1 MADTQRLRDC
11 RQLLACFTL
20 LLVWEAVSGQIRYSI
35 PEEMQKGAFVG
46 NLAKDA
52 GLDTQK
58 LTDGGVRILTE
69 GRTKHFALNVQTG
82 YLYIREKVDREEIC
96 GRISECLLPLEIFVE
111 EQVTLY
117 TVEIEIGDINDNA
130 PAFQVE
136 ELELKISETTSTGSR
151 FLLPDAQDPDIG
163 SNSIQSFQ
171 VSRNG
176 HFSLDVQT
184 GADGAKFAELVLEK
198 ILDREEQ
205 AVHDLILTATDG
217 GDPVRSG
224 TARIRVIVEDAN
236 DNAPI
241 FTQSVYKV
249 NVLENVPVGS
259 LLVTV
264 NATDRDEGVNSEV
277 TYSFRKISE
286 KAANIFQLDSK
297 TGDVTV
303 TGDLDFE
310 ECEFYEIE
318 VQARDGR
325 GLSARARVSL
335 VLVDVNDN
343 VPEITVTSLASSI
356 PEDSPEGTLIAFLK
370 IRDRDSRENGE
381 VTCSIPSGLPCRLQK
396 LFDNYYRLVT
406 DSALDRE
413 QVSGYNVT
421 ITAIDRGTPALSTTT
436 FFLLK
441 VLDKNDNPPVF
452 NQTHYTSYIAENT
465 PKGASI
471 MMVKAN
477 DPDWGEN
484 ARVTYSLLEGEGREA
499 PLSSAVS
506 INSETGAVYALRS
519 FDYEQLR
526 ELRFRVQARDG
537 GSPPLRSNV
546 SVRLLVLDQN
556 DNSPH
561 ILHPASPSD
570 GSTGVELAPR
580 SSEPGYLVTKVV
592 AVDADSGQNA
602 WLSYQ
607 LLKATEPGLFSVGVH
622 SGEVRT
628 ARYFVDR
635 DGLKQSLVVLVKDNG
650 QPPLSATVTVTVAVA
665 DSIPELLSDL
675 SSLSAPAQP
684 QSGLTLYLV
693 IAVASVSCVF
703 LTFVIA
709 LVALRLRRWRES
721 QLLDSSSGTFSGVPV
736 SHFVGIDG
744 VRAFLHSYSQ
754 EASLTA
760 GSRKNQPSFPNVS
773 CSNTFTGENPS
784 EKPGPLL
791 VGDLSNIDTVDQVSL
806 QVSFLNPKFHFDG
819 EGQVVAFDVAI
830 PCLHSKTIILD
841 SLIWGPCKSHSSRS
855 RGCFG
860 IVLYFKMWHYADSTK

>member
-1 MADTQRLRDC
+1 MLC
-11 RQLLACFTL
+11 WM
-20 LLVWEAVSGQIRYSI
+20 LVTFWDAVSGQIRYSI
-35 PEEMQKGAFVG
+35 PEETERGAFVG
-46 NLAKDA
+46 DVAKDL
-52 GLDTQK
+52 GLHAEQPSER
-58 LTDGGVRILTE
+58 GVRIVSG
-69 GRTKHFALNVQTG
+69 GRTQYFALNAESGHLITAER
-82 YLYIREKVDREEIC
+82 IDRERIC
-96 GRISECLLPLEIFVE
+96 GRAGKCLLSCELIVE
-111 EQVTLY
+111 DTMKLY
-117 TVEIEIGDINDNA
+117 GVEVEITDINDNA
-130 PAFQVE
+130 PSFPTE
-136 ELELKISETTSTGSR
+136 EMELKVSETTAPGSR
-151 FLLPDAQDPDIG
+151 ILLPEAQDSDLG
-163 SNSIQSFQ
+163 TNSIQSYQ
-171 VSRNG
+171 LSSDG

-184 GADGAKFAELVLEK
+184 GPDGVKHAELVLEK
-198 ILDREEQ
+198 SLDREEQ
-205 AVHDLILTATDG
+205 AVHTLILTATDG

-224 TARIRVIVEDAN
+224 TAQIRVTVLDAN
-236 DNAPI
+236 DNAPV
-241 FTQSVYKV
+241 FSQPVYTVSVW
-249 NVLENVPVGS
+249 ENVPAGS
-259 LLVTV
+259 TILTV
-264 NATDRDEGVNSEV
+264 KATDLDEGVNKEIK
-277 TYSFRKISE
+277 YSFRKITD
-286 KAANIFQLDSK
+286 KASQIFRLDAK
-297 TGDVTV
+297 TGDITAMGNVN
-303 TGDLDFE
+303 FE
-310 ECEFYEIE
+310 ESALYEIE
-318 VQARDGR
+318 VQAQDGGGR
-325 GLSARARVSL
+325 FDKSKVVIEVS
-335 VLVDVNDN
+335 DVNDN
-343 VPEITVTSLASSI
+343 APEIAVRSLFSLVA
-356 PEDSPEGTLIAFLK
+356 EDSVPGTVIALIK
-370 IRDRDSRENGE
+370 VRDPDSGKNGE
-381 VTCSIPSGLPCRLQK
+381 VTCHLQHNLP
-396 LFDNYYRLVT
+396 FTIISSSSSYYKLVT
-406 DSALDRE
+406 DSPLDRE
-413 QVSGYNVT
+413 RAPEYNIT
-421 ITAIDRGTPALSTTT
+421 ITATDKGSPPLSTQKTI
-436 FFLLK
+436 LLQISD
-441 VLDKNDNPPVF
+441 VNDNAPVF
-452 NQTHYTSYIAENT
+452 EKPSYSAYVPENN
-465 PKGASI
+465 PSGASI
-471 MMVKAN
+471 FSVRAT
-477 DPDWGEN
+477 DRDWGEN

-760 GSRKNQPSFPNVS
+760 GSGKSQFNFPQSNYANTLTSEQTCEVKDPFLMAEELNVS
-773 CSNTFTGENPS
+773 NA
-784 EKPGPLL
+784 
-791 VGDLSNIDTVDQVSL
+791 DQ
-806 QVSFLNPKFHFDG
+806 
-819 EGQVVAFDVAI
+819 
-830 PCLHSKTIILD
+830 
-841 SLIWGPCKSHSSRS
+841 SS
-855 RGCFG
+855 
-860 IVLYFKMWHYADSTK
+860 VQ